1 MKILE
6 TLREIPIRIMDV
18 QSRVARIETRLMR
31 LADKLEINVKG
42 GKHETNS

>member
-1 MKILE
+1 MKILQTIAE
-6 TLREIPIRIMDV
+6 MLVRIIDI

-42 GKHETNS
+42 NSNV

>member
-6 TLREIPIRIMDV
+6 TLKEILIRIMDV

-42 GKHETNS
+42 VNHESV